1 MSQSDGVVRLGVK
14 VFMVL
19 AWLSLVVQVG
29 VGLFILVAGGAPV
42 LIGGLDVPA
51 RLVGLLNC
59 VSGALYFFVLLLVS
73 RVLRLLLEIR
83 GQRGNPPAA

>member
-1 MSQSDGVVRLGVK
+1 MSQSDGLVRRGAT

-29 VGLFILVAGGAPV
+29 VGLFILAVGGEPV

-51 RLVGLLNC
+51 RLVGALNC
-59 VSGALYFFVLLLVS
+59 VSGAIYFFMLLLVS

-83 GQRGNPPAA
+83 EQLGTRSAA